1 MWDRC
6 HWRFLYFV
14 ASNSTSLNTY
24 VAEKASN
31 ANILDMF
38 KAMNQDESIY
48 SFATKC
54 GSWDWAGIGIM
65 LACCKS
71 SIVY

>member
-14 ASNSTSLNTY
+14 AEESESLNAY
-24 VAEKASN
+24 VKNNTA
-31 ANILDMF
+31 ILDMF
-38 KAMNQDESIY
+38 KAMNENESIY
-48 SFATKC
+48 SFASKC

-65 LACCKS
+65 LACCS
-71 SIVY
+71 E